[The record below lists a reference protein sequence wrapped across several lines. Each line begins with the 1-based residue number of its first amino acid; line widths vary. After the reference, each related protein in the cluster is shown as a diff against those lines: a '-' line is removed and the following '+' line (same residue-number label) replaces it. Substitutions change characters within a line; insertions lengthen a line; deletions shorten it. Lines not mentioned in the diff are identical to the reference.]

1 MTKLTSK
8 NWVKASINKKAKT
21 IRFTKQFYKT
31 QSEGLQMLSGKAV
44 NFMILNK
51 VRVDKMVEEGY
62 TVVVDTPV
70 TEAPKSNWTPQYIV
84 GDPVIEKQIQD
95 YYNKKK
101 AVCFVSDVTERRQE
115 SMKTAREVLGE
126 TKFEKQ
132 QPIDMSKAYERFERS
147 RIGQERKQQ
156 EDK

>member
-31 QSEGLQMLSGKAV
+31 QSEGLQMLSGKAT

-51 VRVDKMVEEGY
+51 VKVDKMIEEGY
-62 TVVVDTPV
+62 TVVVDTQV
-70 TEAPKSNWTPQYIV
+70 TEPVKSSYNPPFIV
-84 GDPVIEKQIQD
+84 GDPKIEAQIQT

-101 AVCFVSDVTERRQE
+101 AVSFVTDVTERKQE
-115 SMKTAREVLGE
+115 RMKTALEVLGE

-156 EDK
+156 